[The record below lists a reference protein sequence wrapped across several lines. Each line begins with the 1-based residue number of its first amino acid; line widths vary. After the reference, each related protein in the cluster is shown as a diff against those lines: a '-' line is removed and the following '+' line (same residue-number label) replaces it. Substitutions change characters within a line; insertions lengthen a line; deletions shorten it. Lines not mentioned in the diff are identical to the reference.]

1 MQRVRRWRV
10 KWRRQTL
17 VRASVGLMA
26 GTPCASV
33 RFDPAPGRWP
43 RQAAS
48 DRLSLSGGV
57 AALALHHASNEA
69 SEPLRAVVRQAA
81 LWTAATDI
89 VRLPD
94 DGLRWD
100 DPAWELGIWVAARED
115 PRDQRP
121 SARTTVELH
130 RSTVGPVPRLV
141 SDAASPVSLSLA
153 VPALILAVAA
163 EQTAEER
170 TAVALML
177 EGVLGWDRHDVGL
190 QPAQQAVAYA
200 LRYAAARLEEA
211 GQPTPQALLE
221 AIGAHRKLT
230 PMAGGT

>member
-1 MQRVRRWRV
+1 
-10 KWRRQTL
+10 
-17 VRASVGLMA
+17 
-26 GTPCASV
+26 
-33 RFDPAPGRWP
+33 
-43 RQAAS
+43 
-48 DRLSLSGGV
+48 LSGGA
-57 AALALHHASNEA
+57 AALAVHHASGEA

-100 DPAWELGIWVAARED
+100 DPAWALGIWVAPRAD
-115 PRDQRP
+115 ARDQRP
-121 SARTTVELH
+121 SARTAVELR

-141 SDAASPVSLSLA
+141 RDAASPVSLSLA

-170 TAVALML
+170 TAVALTL
-177 EGVLGWDRHDVGL
+177 EGVLGWDHHDIGL

-211 GQPTPQALLE
+211 GRPAPEALLE
-221 AIGAHRKLT
+221 AIGAHRTVT
-230 PMAGGT
+230 PMAGGA